1 LPQRKLPP
9 KRLLRLLKPKKT
21 KKKRLMLPNMLLSK
35 LLPRFQETKKGL
47 SADEAWTVSDLGGTM
62 NLS

>member
-1 LPQRKLPP
+1 MPQRKLPP

-35 LLPRFQETKKGL
+35 LLPRFQETKKDYQLMRHGPL
-47 SADEAWTVSDLGGTM
+47 VTLEEQ
-62 NLS
+62 